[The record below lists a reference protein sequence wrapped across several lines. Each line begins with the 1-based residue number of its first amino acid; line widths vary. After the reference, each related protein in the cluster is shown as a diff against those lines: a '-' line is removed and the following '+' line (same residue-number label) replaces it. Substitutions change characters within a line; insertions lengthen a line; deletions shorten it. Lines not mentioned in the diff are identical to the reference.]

1 MLAGHAGLARLV
13 RRDGVARPNRAAPM
27 SSRPRLDGLV
37 SWRAARALAAAVH
50 RATGDPPF
58 HADPELR
65 AVLRAAATDVMT
77 AIAEGY
83 EQRTCA
89 EFDRRLAAALGATA
103 RLESQ
108 VCVAEDMGLLTRDA
122 SLRLRRRVAE
132 AADLIHALRQA
143 VTRYQRLQAM
153 PSPARVN

>member
-1 MLAGHAGLARLV
+1 
-13 RRDGVARPNRAAPM
+13 M
-27 SSRPRLDGLV
+27 SSRQRLDGLV

-50 RATGDPPF
+50 RATGEVAF
-58 HADPELR
+58 HVDPELR
-65 AVLRAAATDVMT
+65 AGLRAAATDIMA

-108 VCVAEDMGLLTRDA
+108 VCLAADLGLLTRDA
-122 SLRLRRRVAE
+122 ELRLRRRATEV
-132 AADLIHALRQA
+132 ADLIDALRQA

-153 PSPARVN
+153 PSPSGVN